1 MGEGR
6 VHQWRGG
13 GEEGSPVG
21 AGGFIKGDEEGSPV
35 GMNGSSVGGGV
46 FISGGGE
53 G

>member
-1 MGEGR
+1 M
-6 VHQWRGG
+6 
-13 GEEGSPVG
+13 G

-46 FISGGGE
+46 FISGGGD